1 MEGKEELAQE
11 ALKYLSLA
19 QKFEE
24 EKNLEKAVESYQ
36 LAADYLKNSGYLMNK
51 VGDIYSKIEELK
63 EFAKQELIYAQAS
76 VKSQIEQIQDQA
88 FSLLDGAKKLESDGF
103 LEDAI
108 NQYMSATKLLVQAGW
123 SESQLGSLESKLTT
137 IADKIE
143 HRKLVQRQEGVE
155 TQQPTN
161 VPIESKPQ
169 VVTAFG
175 KKKNIA
181 KEEELKKYKEIKE
194 REEQIQNNAFAFID
208 NAKFFEKDKKFDQA
222 IENYENAVNLLNSIG
237 WQDQTENISLIIQK
251 LKKEKVEFE
260 KFKTQKMVEPVIL
273 EEKVKENEIE
283 KVEFKRDE
291 EKIQFDAFNYVDI
304 GKKLDREKKYNQA
317 IRSFEKAIELFKSIE
332 WDSYIQPVINFIKNI
347 KEKQENE
354 KETEEL
360 KQKRESELKNLQDT
374 IYLKEREE
382 IIQTAREL
390 DQKRLEYEQKRKEE
404 ARRENQLFKVL
415 GEADKLLK
423 EKRDFLKATEKYTEA
438 LDLLTT
444 LGAGWESHA
453 ITIKNTI
460 SSIKKIQE
468 TQIEKDLDE
477 QKKKEQRRKLDL
489 EFQQQTSIQLATE
502 REKIKQRESTLQI
515 RRDEI
520 EYREKRKEAAFQ
532 ALDAAEDYIKRSD
545 LDKAIIAYQTAGN
558 IFASIQWND
567 ELHLIENSIR
577 ELENRKR
584 DQSITNQKEMQKS
597 IERFKTEQQFQE
609 QMSKQLQQ
617 ERERLRK
624 REIMLRDQKVELEY
638 REKRKEEAFRILD
651 EAQNVL
657 EKGDYEKTIELYQDA
672 TNIFASIQWYEEM
685 ERIGN
690 AIIEIENKKRN
701 AEIKKQREIENLI
714 KREREDREFQEKI
727 ISEMK
732 IKKEKLKQR
741 EVIKKRR
748 EDEISFR
755 ETQKQEAFKI
765 LDEAQNYLSLGKF
778 NLAIEKYR
786 EVNSIFAQIQW
797 LEEIPLI
804 NQTINQIEN
813 IRKEEDIRKQ
823 REFQQIIK
831 EEAEH
836 IEFLNSIKI
845 QREREK
851 LKIQRVKESVQQK
864 EALSAQNLTLQNEA
878 FKIIEDADEYLKQD
892 NFDEALGAYQKALNV
907 LKNIGWT
914 GSYITLLEDSI
925 KGVQS
930 KKKEK
935 EQRILL
941 EKQNLRKQLEEERK
955 FEQDL
960 AKNFQKE
967 KERMISKKVEL
978 LEREE
983 IRQITET
990 RKEEA
995 FRIMDDAEELLKEG
1009 NYKQAIDKYYQAEL
1023 ILIQIH
1029 FPTDIIKNAIS
1040 KIQEKKRK
1048 ADIAKQQDLEA
1059 KLRKEEEEK
1068 YFLQTIVNSMK
1079 YEDEQM
1085 RTKQIEFKK
1094 QDDLKA
1100 YLEKRKEVAFEI
1112 FDEADNLV
1120 KQGNYD
1126 NALEYYRSAE
1136 LVLSEINYP
1145 TNSIK
1150 ELIVKV
1156 KEKKRSKE
1164 LQKQKELET
1173 KLQKEREEF
1182 KFQKKIAGDL
1192 IKEKK
1197 RLKLKQIGI
1206 EKQALTLEIINKKKT
1221 DAFKILDEAERHIK
1235 DFEFE
1240 LSIMSY
1246 RKAML
1251 ILNEIQFPTDSIND
1265 MITKANNL
1273 KIKREQ
1279 EEQQKL
1285 QRELESLKEEK
1296 NLEAILKERRRLERE
1311 KKTAQQIAIQQ
1322 RERVVQD
1329 QLTYREAA
1337 YSFLEDG
1344 GKFLKQKPPDY
1355 EKAISLYIQARNLL
1369 AEKIGWE
1376 PEINNLNVLINDLVQ
1391 EKTNYRKKTKLEE
1404 ELRIKRQREYELFRQ
1419 QIQKQ
1424 QLEYENKKRKQQKKL
1439 RRLYENQK
1447 YAAITKEEGLSLID
1461 EGKESAIKYDFETA
1475 YTNFNRAIQKFNEI
1489 GWSEQTKYIQKEIEN
1504 TRLFEQ
1510 KVKESNAKI
1519 QNLHTELEAK
1529 KRKEARQLKVVDSKL
1544 RVTIKEVSD
1553 LAGEVSQLIKIKNA
1567 QDEIREKQK
1576 KEKIT
1581 SKSKEFRRD
1590 MKDLINLKQ
1599 ELMIELSDSK
1609 KKAEKRKED
1618 LELAKD
1624 KEKADE
1630 IKKMLKDLSKKK

>member
-1 MEGKEELAQE
+1 MEGKEEIAQE

-36 LAADYLKNSGYLMNK
+36 LAADYLKNSGYLLNR
-51 VGDIYSKIEELK
+51 VSDIYSKIEELK

-88 FSLLDGAKKLESDGF
+88 FSLLDGAQKLESDGF

-108 NQYMSATKLLVQAGW
+108 SQYLSAIKLLVQAGW
-123 SESQLGSLESKLTT
+123 SESQLGNLKTKLT
-137 IADKIE
+137 IISDKIE
-143 HRKLVQRQEGVE
+143 RQKLVQKQEGIE
-155 TQQPTN
+155 TQQITN
-161 VPIESKPQ
+161 FPIESKPQ
-169 VVTAFG
+169 VVSAFG
-175 KKKNIA
+175 KKKSVV
-181 KEEELKKYKEIKE
+181 KEEELKRYKGMKE
-194 REEQIQNNAFAFID
+194 REEEIQNNAFTFID

-222 IENYENAVNLLNSIG
+222 IENYENAVSLLNSIG

-251 LKKEKVEFE
+251 LKKEKIEFE
-260 KFKTQKMVEPVIL
+260 KFKAQKAVEPAIS
-273 EEKVKENEIE
+273 EMEIKENEIK
-283 KVEFKRDE
+283 KVIIKRDV

-304 GKKLDREKKYNQA
+304 GKKLEREKKYNQA
-317 IRSFEKAIELFKSIE
+317 ISSFEKAIELFKLID
-332 WDSYIQPVINFIKNI
+332 WDSYIQPVINFIKNL

-354 KETEEL
+354 KKTEEL
-360 KQKRESELKNLQDT
+360 KQKRDVELENLQDT

-382 IIQTAREL
+382 IIQTTREL
-390 DQKRLEYEQKRKEE
+390 DQKRLEYEQKRREE
-404 ARRENQLFKVL
+404 ERRENQLFKVL

-423 EKRDFLKATEKYTEA
+423 EKRDFPKATEKYIEA
-438 LDLLTT
+438 LDLLTK
-444 LGAGWESHA
+444 LGAGWESHT

-460 SSIKKIQE
+460 SSLKKLQE

-477 QKKKEQRRKLDL
+477 QKKSEQRRKLDL
-489 EFQQQTSIQLATE
+489 EFQQQTSIQLAKE
-502 REKIKQRESTLQI
+502 REKIKQRESALQI

-520 EYREKRKEAAFQ
+520 EYREKRKEAAFK
-532 ALDAAEDYIKRSD
+532 ALDAAEDYIKLSD
-545 LDKAIIAYQTAGN
+545 LDKAIISYQTAGN

-567 ELHLIENSIR
+567 ELHLIETSIR
-577 ELENRKR
+577 ELENRR
-584 DQSITNQKEMQKS
+584 REQSTADLREMQKS
-597 IERFKTEQQFQE
+597 IERYKTEQQFQE
-609 QMSKQLQQ
+609 QMSRQLQQ

-624 REIMLRDQKVELEY
+624 REIMLRDQKAELEY
-638 REKRKEEAFRILD
+638 REKRKEEAFNILD
-651 EAQNVL
+651 EAQIIL

-672 TNIFASIQWYEEM
+672 TNIFAGIQWYDET

-714 KREREDREFQEKI
+714 KKEREDREFQDKI

-741 EVIKKRR
+741 EIVKKKH

-765 LDEAQNYLSLGKF
+765 LDKAQNYLSLGKF

-786 EVNSIFAQIQW
+786 EVNGIFAQIQW
-797 LEEIPLI
+797 LEEVPLI

-813 IRKEEDIRKQ
+813 LRKAEDLRKQ

-831 EEAEH
+831 EEAEYR
-836 IEFLNSIKI
+836 EFLNNIKI

-851 LKIQRVKESVQQK
+851 LKIQRVKELTEQK
-864 EALSAQNLTLQNEA
+864 RALSAQNLALQNNA

-892 NFDEALGAYQKALNV
+892 NFDEALEAYQEALKV
-907 LKNIGWT
+907 LKKIGWT

-925 KGVQS
+925 KGVQN

-935 EQRILL
+935 EQRILR
-941 EKQNLRKQLEEERK
+941 EKENLRKQLEEERK
-955 FEQDL
+955 FEQNL
-960 AKNFQKE
+960 AKNLQKE

-978 LEREE
+978 LKREE

-990 RKEEA
+990 QKEEA
-995 FRIMDDAEELLKEG
+995 FRIMEDAEELLKQG
-1009 NYKQAIDKYYQAEL
+1009 NYEQSIDKYYQAEL

-1029 FPTDIIKNAIS
+1029 FPTEIIKNAIS

-1048 ADIAKQQDLEA
+1048 TDLAKQQDLEA

-1068 YFLQTIVNSMK
+1068 HFLQAIVNSMK
-1079 YEDEQM
+1079 YEDSQM
-1085 RTKQIEFKK
+1085 RAKQIELKK
-1094 QDDLKA
+1094 QEDLKA
-1100 YLEKRKEVAFEI
+1100 YLEKRKEDAFEL
-1112 FDEADNLV
+1112 FDQAENLV
-1120 KQGNYD
+1120 TQGNYD

-1136 LVLSEINYP
+1136 LVLNEIGYP

-1156 KEKKRSKE
+1156 KEKKRSNE
-1164 LQKQKELET
+1164 LQRQKELET

-1206 EKQALTLEIINKKKT
+1206 EKQVLTREIINRKKNE
-1221 DAFKILDEAERHIK
+1221 AFKNLDDAERHIK
-1235 DFEFE
+1235 NFEFD
-1240 LSIMSY
+1240 LSIMNY

-1251 ILNEIQFPTDSIND
+1251 ILNEIQFPTDSISD
-1265 MITKANNL
+1265 MIAKANNL
-1273 KIKREQ
+1273 KIKKEQ
-1279 EEQQKL
+1279 EKQQKL
-1285 QRELESLKEEK
+1285 QRELERLKEEK
-1296 NLEAILKERRRLERE
+1296 NLEAILKERRRLEID
-1311 KKTAQQIAIQQ
+1311 KKAAQQIAIQQ
-1322 RERVVQD
+1322 RERIVQD

-1355 EKAISLYIQARNLL
+1355 DKAISLYIQARNLL

-1376 PEINNLNVLINDLVQ
+1376 PEINNLNILINDLVQ
-1391 EKTNYRKKTKLEE
+1391 EKTNYRERKKVEE

-1419 QIQKQ
+1419 RIQKQ
-1424 QLEYENKKRKQQKKL
+1424 QLEEDIKKREQQKKL

-1447 YAAITKEEGLSLID
+1447 YVAITKEEGLSLID
-1461 EGKESAIKYDFETA
+1461 EGKESAMNYDFETA
-1475 YTNFNRAIQKFNEI
+1475 YKNFNRAIQKFNEI

-1504 TRLFEQ
+1504 TQLFEQ
-1510 KVKESNAKI
+1510 KVKESNDKI
-1519 QNLHTELEAK
+1519 QNLHAELEAK
-1529 KRKEARQLKVVDSKL
+1529 KRKEAHQLKVAESKL
-1544 RVTIKEVSD
+1544 RVTIKEVGD

-1576 KEKIT
+1576 KEDIAL
-1581 SKSKEFRRD
+1581 KSKEFRRD

-1599 ELMIELSDSK
+1599 ELIIELSDSR
-1609 KKAEKRKED
+1609 KKAEKRKEE